1 VERALTRFI
10 AKTGK
15 IHKLFN
21 TEDSN
26 LFPLIS
32 CEKDEEGTR
41 LPAYIDA
48 LIFKVNLLTGTATRY
63 RSLPSF
69 EHSQFRSFN
78 SVALR
83 FSKDKSPSLQV
94 MNCEGINEKIS
105 FDDEVYLGITIFC

>member
-48 LIFKVNLLTGTATRY
+48 LIFKVSTYG
-63 RSLPSF
+63 
-69 EHSQFRSFN
+69 
-78 SVALR
+78 
-83 FSKDKSPSLQV
+83 K
-94 MNCEGINEKIS
+94 
-105 FDDEVYLGITIFC
+105 